1 MSKTNPNVDLGS
13 LARPDSP
20 APRSARKRWLFL
32 AVPLLLLAG
41 FAIVLASSLDDWLGG
56 VIEVEIVRP
65 LPVAGGAQVTASVGE
80 VVVQAAG
87 WVEPEPFAIRVSA
100 LTPGIV
106 REVLVRESD
115 VVAMGDPIARLV
127 DDDAALSCRQA
138 QAMLAEARAEL
149 ARMEAE
155 QDAAKQSFDAALLVR
170 ERASTAEA
178 DLAGKQAEALHREQA
193 VVAARAR
200 MSAAESELEVQRF
213 LADSSAAGPRA
224 VELALAALAG
234 IRAEIEIL
242 SADAELSRANARIA
256 EAALERARR
265 DLELRIED
273 RLRVAAA
280 ESNVALASARLDQ
293 VQVSCDQSALRLA
306 RTTVRAPAAGVVLE
320 RLVAPGAELTA
331 ENAAVATL
339 YDPRSVRVR
348 VDVPQSEISKLS
360 VGQRVRIEA
369 DARQGKPYSGEV
381 LRIVRQADINKVT
394 LQAHVKVADGDE
406 LLRPEMLVQVRFLKG
421 SAADGEPSGST
432 ASGAVR
438 IPAGLVVDANK
449 VWVMDALGKKAEL
462 REVRLGARTGDELD
476 VLEGLNLSDKL
487 IATRLADLS
496 PGLSVK
502 PVTSGK
508 GR

>member
-1 MSKTNPNVDLGS
+1 
-13 LARPDSP
+13 
-20 APRSARKRWLFL
+20 
-32 AVPLLLLAG
+32 LLLLAG

-56 VIEVEIVRP
+56 AIEVEIVRP
-65 LPVAGGAQVTASVGE
+65 LPVAGGAQAAALVGE

-100 LTPGIV
+100 LTTGVV

-115 VVAMGDPIARLV
+115 VVAMGDPIVRLV
-127 DDDAALSCRQA
+127 DEDAALICRQA

-155 QDAAKQSFDAALLVR
+155 RDAAKQSFDAALLVR
-170 ERASTAEA
+170 ERASTAES
-178 DLAGKQAEALHREQA
+178 DLVGRHAEALHRDQA
-193 VVAARAR
+193 VVAGRAR
-200 MSAAESELEVQRF
+200 LSAAESELEVQRF
-213 LADSSAAGPRA
+213 LADSAAAGPRA
-224 VELALAALAG
+224 VELAEAALAE

-273 RLRVAAA
+273 RLRVATA
-280 ESNVALASARLDQ
+280 ESNVALATARLDQ
-293 VQVSCDQSALRLA
+293 VQVSCDQSTLRLA
-306 RTTVRAPAAGVVLE
+306 RTTVRAPAAGVVLQ

-331 ENAAVATL
+331 ENATVATL
-339 YDPRSVRVR
+339 YDPQSVRVR
-348 VDVPQSEISKLS
+348 VDVPQGEIAKLT
-360 VGQRVRIEA
+360 VGQPVRIEA
-369 DARQGKPYSGEV
+369 DSRQGKPYSGEV

-394 LQAHVKVADGDE
+394 LQAHVRVENGDE

-421 SAADGEPSGST
+421 AAANGEPSGGAT
-432 ASGAVR
+432 SGAVR
-438 IPAGLVVDANK
+438 IPARLVVDASK

-462 REVRLGARTGDELD
+462 REVRLGARVADDVE

-496 PGLSVK
+496 PGLPVK
-502 PVTSGK
+502 PVSAGK